1 MLYSVCS
8 FTRSQFMDFNHSDE
22 GSVFEVESSSL
33 TMFKC
38 SISNSI
44 GSAIFLSR
52 KAAMSLSYTKIQGNT

>member
-1 MLYSVCS
+1 
-8 FTRSQFMDFNHSDE
+8 MDFNHSDE